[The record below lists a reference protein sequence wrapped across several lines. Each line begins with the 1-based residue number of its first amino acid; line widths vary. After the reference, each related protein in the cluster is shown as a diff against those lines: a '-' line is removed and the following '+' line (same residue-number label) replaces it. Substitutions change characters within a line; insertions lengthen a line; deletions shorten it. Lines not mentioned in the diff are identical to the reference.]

1 MKSISISNSTSS
13 IRFNYFKDGTLS
25 LVATIDPLIV
35 DVNSDG
41 VDELLFAGFESQPN
55 TPANYDNVSMS
66 LFGWQDGR
74 LANLTAQW

>member
-1 MKSISISNSTSS
+1 MQKISISGALSS
-13 IRFNYFKDGTLS
+13 IGFNYFKDGTLS
-25 LVATIDPLIV
+25 SVATIDPLVV

-55 TPANYDNVSMS
+55 SPANYDNVSMS